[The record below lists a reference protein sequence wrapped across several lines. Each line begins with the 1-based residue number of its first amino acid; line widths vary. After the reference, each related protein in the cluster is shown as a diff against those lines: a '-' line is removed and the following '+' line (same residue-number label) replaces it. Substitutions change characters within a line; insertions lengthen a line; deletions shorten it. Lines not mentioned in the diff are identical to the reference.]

1 LIREGSG
8 VSPMKK
14 TYMQPQMAVVKTA
27 LREGVLTQGSLT
39 TLSATF
45 HQEDAT
51 SEGMTK
57 EQGDWDEW
65 E

>member
-1 LIREGSG
+1 
-8 VSPMKK
+8 MKK